1 MGYAN
6 YFLLTFVLAFPAY
19 ALLPWIRTVIAQAEA
34 QSTTEEAKA
43 D

>member
-19 ALLPWIRTVIAQAEA
+19 VLLPWIRTVIAQAE
-34 QSTTEEAKA
+34 TESVLQEAKA